1 MIRHA
6 LLTLAG
12 LALSAQTPAPPPRA
26 WTDRT
31 TLSFVSTRG
40 NAVSDTFGFTNAFA
54 WAHGLDGF
62 AFNLGAIRATS
73 EAVARRAVGTGQ
85 DAFGLEEA
93 RTRTTTAEQY
103 FANLRFDRKFK
114 DVWYWY
120 GGAGWERNRPAGL
133 DGRSSA
139 TAGLGRTWI
148 QDARTTFKT
157 DLGFG
162 HTWESP
168 VVAAPGAK
176 TRYGTGVLTAKLLR
190 KFADNA
196 EYAADLGLT
205 ENLSDSAD
213 WQGVLRQGLSV
224 NLNKRLALKVG
235 YDLVT
240 RNRPKLVAVDLFP
253 SATAPAPVG
262 KVNIEAKKTDTLFT
276 TSLVITF

>member
-1 MIRHA
+1 MLRPA
-6 LLTLAG
+6 LLALAG
-12 LALSAQTPAPPPRA
+12 LALPAQAPAARA
-26 WTDRT
+26 WTDKT

-40 NAVSDTFGFTNAFA
+40 NAVSDTFGFTNAFT
-54 WAHGLDGF
+54 WAKGLDGF
-62 AFNLGAIRATS
+62 AANLGAIRATS
-73 EAVARRAVGTGQ
+73 EAIARRAVGPSPA
-85 DAFGLEEA
+85 DFGLEET
-93 RTRTTTAEQY
+93 RSRTTTAEQY

-148 QDARTTFKT
+148 QDGRTTLKT
-157 DLGFG
+157 DLGLG

-168 VVAAPGAK
+168 VVAAAGAR

-190 KFADNA
+190 KVGDGA
-196 EYAADLGLT
+196 EYAADLGFT
-205 ENLSDSAD
+205 ENLADTAD
-213 WQGVLRQGLSV
+213 WQGVLRQGLGVS
-224 NLNKRLALKVG
+224 LNKRLALKVG

-240 RNRPKLVAVDLFP
+240 RSRPKLVAVDLYP
-253 SATAPAPVG
+253 SPVAPAPIG
-262 KVNIEAKKTDTLFT
+262 KVNIAARKTDTLFT